1 MVINR
6 SLAVSFTATLSP
18 LCMFDPNRQTVS
30 VTIPIRGPKGRE
42 VFKPCQFLPW
52 TLHPILQFL
61 AAQPTTPLTLPSN
74 PMQNSSQSDMDNID
88 WGNDVIFNRPRDI
101 LATKTD
107 LELPFDSNGILD
119 LTFTLLKK
127 DRNNGK
133 VYSFITQDSSS
144 CFEIEK
150 FPQSPRSIVSFTA
163 KTETVK
169 KVFAHLHGDS
179 DQVNFNRFN
188 IDKENLNDFCKKR
201 EGV

>member
-74 PMQNSSQSDMDNID
+74 PMQNSSQSDMS
-88 WGNDVIFNRPRDI
+88 DVQSEGGTVYHMPRKKLGI
-101 LATKTD
+101 KTD
-107 LELPFDSNGILD
+107 LKLPFDSEGILK
-119 LTFTLLKK
+119 LTFTLLKNKKNGK
-127 DRNNGK
+127 DREGYNL
-133 VYSFITQDSSS
+133 IAQDSSS
-144 CFEIEK
+144 CFKIEK
-150 FPQSPRSIVSFTA
+150 FPQSSRFIVSF
-163 KTETVK
+163 KTKTVDNN
-169 KVFAHLHGDS
+169 FARIYGDS
-179 DQVNFNRFN
+179 DQVNFNRF
-188 IDKENLNDFCKKR
+188 DDGKENLNKFCKKKD
-201 EGV
+201 GV